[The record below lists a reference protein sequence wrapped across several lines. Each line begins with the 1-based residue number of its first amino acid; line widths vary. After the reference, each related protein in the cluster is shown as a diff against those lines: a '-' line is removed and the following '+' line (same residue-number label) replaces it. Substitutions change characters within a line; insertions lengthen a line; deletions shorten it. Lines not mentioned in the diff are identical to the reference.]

1 MHVKYAANIN
11 VTQMSMSPSNADSK
25 LYKLNLLKTIF
36 IQQIAVY
43 NEMTH
48 WYPHRHYL
56 KTNSYG

>member
-48 WYPHRHYL
+48 
-56 KTNSYG
+56 